1 MTVRRAT
8 SNVVDMS
15 DDAVRPFDA
24 DNHYYEALDAFTRH
38 LDPAWGPRTFQW
50 AEIGGRQ
57 YNVLGGRVSRAV
69 VNPTFDPVASP
80 GVLKDYFRGNPN
92 GDNPLDLLKARDR
105 IKDEYRDRDAR
116 LATMDV
122 HGLDKIW
129 LFPTLGMVYE
139 EELRHDP
146 EAVAVLFRAFNRWV
160 EEDWGFDYQDRI
172 FAAPYLTLA
181 DLDFACSELEWALD
195 KGARTIVMRP
205 AAPTT
210 VLGQRPPTDPQFD
223 PFWARV
229 NEAGITVVVHAG
241 DSGYS
246 SNGYATDGFTSN
258 FKGGVPQP
266 IKMLQLERPIE
277 DFLAS
282 LIGDQLFHRFP
293 NLRVASVEN
302 GAGFLR
308 GLFHRLDALG
318 HKMAG
323 WFPEDPIETFRRHIW
338 INPFWEDNVHDL
350 LELMGPERILFGSD
364 WPHIEGMPAPLDY
377 LDELEG
383 LEQKVI
389 DLVVRENVSELNELR
404 PASH

>member
-1 MTVRRAT
+1 MTQ
-8 SNVVDMS
+8 SLDH
-15 DDAVRPFDA
+15 PFDA

-50 AEIGGRQ
+50 AEINGRQ

-105 IKDEYRDRDAR
+105 IKPEYRDRDAR
-116 LATMDV
+116 LATMDA
-122 HGLDKIW
+122 HGLDKVW
-129 LFPTLGMVYE
+129 MFPTLGMVYE

-160 EEDWGFDYQDRI
+160 AEDWGFDYQDRI
-172 FAAPYLTLA
+172 FAAPYVTLA
-181 DLDFACSELEWALD
+181 DLEFACSELEWALD

-258 FKGGVPQP
+258 FSGGVPQP

-282 LIGDQLFHRFP
+282 LISDQLFHRFP

-302 GAGFLR
+302 GSGFLR

-318 HKMAG
+318 KKMAG
-323 WFPEDPIETFRRHIW
+323 WFPEDPVETFRRHIW
-338 INPFWEDNVHDL
+338 INPFWEDDVHEL
-350 LELMGPERILFGSD
+350 LDLMGPERILFGSD
-364 WPHIEGMPAPLDY
+364 WPHIEGMPLPLDY
-377 LDELEG
+377 LEELTG
-383 LEQKVI
+383 LEQKVL
-389 DLVVRENVSELNELR
+389 DLVMRDNVAELNELR
-404 PASH
+404 PA

>member
-1 MTVRRAT
+1 
-8 SNVVDMS
+8 MS
-15 DDAVRPFDA
+15 TPGGRPFDA

-50 AEIGGRQ
+50 AEINGRQ
-57 YNVLGGRVSRAV
+57 YNVLGGKVSRAV

-92 GDNPLDLLKARDR
+92 GDDPLDLLKARDR
-105 IKDEYRDRDAR
+105 IRAEYRDRDAR
-116 LATMDV
+116 LATMDI
-122 HGLDKIW
+122 HGLDKVW
-129 LFPTLGMVYE
+129 MFPTLGMVYE
-139 EELRHDP
+139 EELKHDP
-146 EAVAVLFRAFNRWV
+146 EAVAVLFRAFNRWLQ
-160 EEDWGFDYQDRI
+160 EDWGFDHQDRI
-172 FAAPYLTLA
+172 FAAPYITLA

-210 VLGQRPPTDPQFD
+210 VLGQFAPTDPQFD

-229 NEAGITVVVHAG
+229 NEAGVTVVVHAG

-258 FKGGVPQP
+258 FKGNIPQP

-277 DFLAS
+277 DFLAA
-282 LIGDQLFHRFP
+282 LIADQLFHRFP
-293 NLRVASVEN
+293 NIRVASVEN

-318 HKMAG
+318 HKMTG

-338 INPFWEDNVHDL
+338 INPFWEDDVHEL
-350 LELMGPERILFGSD
+350 LDLMGPERILFGSD
-364 WPHIEGMPAPLDY
+364 WPHIEGMPMPLDY
-377 LDELEG
+377 LEELTG
-383 LEQKVI
+383 MEQEVV
-389 DLVVRENVSELNELR
+389 DLVMRDNVAELNELR
-404 PASH
+404 PVDR